1 MPDNIELNKAW
12 CYSCH
17 YLMEN
22 KKAAAKLTLSIIVL
36 LLLCI
41 STFSALSDVTTFN
54 VTGIL
59 SNFIFN
65 LPIILLV
72 GYVDYILITY
82 RQKKRHC
89 GIGLSLLVDFTTT
102 AVFFLVLETL
112 AAGICSFLQVKD
124 FYSLKNLLAGILLNC
139 MVVSLIEIFLYHK
152 SQLENEM
159 KLNIAEKE
167 KAVYQFETLK
177 NQINPHFLFNS
188 LNVLSSLAYQDA
200 EKANLFAK
208 KLSSVYRYLLAIH
221 ERETVTLQEEMQFV
235 DSYLYLEKIRFGDTL
250 QIHIEYNK
258 KSQDKAVFP
267 ASLQMLVENAIKHN
281 ISTPKSP
288 LVIHI
293 KIDTS
298 GITVSNNLQL
308 RNYVIRNGM
317 GLNNLKKQYLLHK
330 QEINIIKT
338 ETNFTVKLPFVG
350 I

>member
-177 NQINPHFLFNS
+177 NQINPHFKRAFIPCLP
-188 LNVLSSLAYQDA
+188 
-200 EKANLFAK
+200 
-208 KLSSVYRYLLAIH
+208 RC
-221 ERETVTLQEEMQFV
+221 R
-235 DSYLYLEKIRFGDTL
+235 
-250 QIHIEYNK
+250 
-258 KSQDKAVFP
+258 KSQSVRQETIKRVPLP
-267 ASLQMLVENAIKHN
+267 ACH
-281 ISTPKSP
+281 T
-288 LVIHI
+288 
-293 KIDTS
+293 
-298 GITVSNNLQL
+298 
-308 RNYVIRNGM
+308 
-317 GLNNLKKQYLLHK
+317 
-330 QEINIIKT
+330 
-338 ETNFTVKLPFVG
+338 
-350 I
+350 

>member
-1 MPDNIELNKAW
+1 M
-12 CYSCH
+12 
-17 YLMEN
+17 
-22 KKAAAKLTLSIIVL
+22 
-36 LLLCI
+36 
-41 STFSALSDVTTFN
+41 
-54 VTGIL
+54 
-59 SNFIFN
+59 
-65 LPIILLV
+65 
-72 GYVDYILITY
+72 
-82 RQKKRHC
+82 
-89 GIGLSLLVDFTTT
+89 
-102 AVFFLVLETL
+102 LETL
-112 AAGICSFLQVKD
+112 VAGICSFLQVKD
-124 FYSLKNLLAGILLNC
+124 IYSLRNLLAGILLNC
-139 MVVSLIEIFLYHK
+139 MVVSIIEIFLYHK

-167 KAVYQFETLK
+167 KAVYQFEALK

-188 LNVLSSLAYQDA
+188 LNVLSYLAYQDA

-208 KLSSVYRYLLAIH
+208 KLSNVYRYLLVTH

-250 QIHIEYNK
+250 QIHIEYNEE
-258 KSQDKAVFP
+258 SQDKAVFP

-281 ISTPKSP
+281 ISTSKSP
-288 LVIHI
+288 LTVHI

-330 QEINIIKT
+330 QEIDIIKT
-338 ETNFTVKLPFVG
+338 GTNFMVKLPFVG